1 MSASAVDGHPNR
13 RLRRAPNEVQE
24 LVLQAA
30 HRLFTAHGY
39 HGTKTKQ
46 IAEQAGV
53 GESVVFR
60 NFGSKAELFETVIL
74 TPFTDFVDDW
84 AARWDVSVAADSDPM
99 EITRSFVK
107 GFYELATEHREVLQ
121 TLIAARLRGG
131 DPALAEV
138 ADRVSAKLSDSL
150 QVMQDVLLHHGEARQ
165 LRDVDAPVSVAVSAG
180 SVLSLVL
187 LNDWLFPRHQRRPGR
202 RRQIDETARM
212 LLYGVLRP

>member
-1 MSASAVDGHPNR
+1 MNR

-24 LVLQAA
+24 LVLHAA

-39 HGTKTKQ
+39 HGTKTRQ
-46 IAEQAGV
+46 IAEEAGV

-84 AARWDVSVAADSDPM
+84 AARWDVAVAADADPM

-107 GFYELATEHREVLQ
+107 GFYELAAEHREVLQ
-121 TLIAARLRGG
+121 TLIAARLKGG

-138 ADRVSAKLSDSL
+138 ADRVSGKLSDSL
-150 QVMQDVLLHHGEARQ
+150 RVMQDVLLRHGEARQ

-187 LNDWLFPRHQRRPGR
+187 LDDWLFPRHQRRPGKA
-202 RRQIDETARM
+202 RQIDETARM

>member
-1 MSASAVDGHPNR
+1 MSAGAVDGHTNR

-24 LVLQAA
+24 LVLHAA

-46 IAEQAGV
+46 IAEEAGV

-84 AARWDVSVAADSDPM
+84 AARWDISVAADSDPM

-107 GFYELATEHREVLQ
+107 GFYELAAEHREVLQ
-121 TLIAARLRGG
+121 TLIAARLKGG

-138 ADRVSAKLSDSL
+138 ADRVSAKLSESL
-150 QVMQDVLLHHGEARQ
+150 RVMQDVLLRHGEARQ
-165 LRDVDAPVSVAVSAG
+165 LRDVDAPVSVAVTAG

-187 LNDWLFPRHQRRPGR
+187 LDDWLFPRHQRRPGKV
-202 RRQIDETARM
+202 RQIDETARM

>member
-1 MSASAVDGHPNR
+1 MSAVNGHANR
-13 RLRRAPNEVQE
+13 RLRRAPDEVQE

-30 HRLFTAHGY
+30 HRLFTEHGY
-39 HGTKTKQ
+39 HGTKTRQ
-46 IAEQAGV
+46 IAEEAGV

-60 NFGSKAELFETVIL
+60 NFGSKAELFEAVIL

-84 AARWDVSVAADSDPM
+84 AARWDVGVAADSDPM

-107 GFYELATEHREVLQ
+107 GFYELAAEHREVLH

-138 ADRVSAKLSDSL
+138 ADRVSGKLSDSL
-150 QVMQDVLLHHGEARQ
+150 RVMQEVLLHHGEARQ

-187 LNDWLFPRHQRRPGR
+187 LDDWLFPRHQRRPGKV
-202 RRQIDETARM
+202 RQIDETARM

>member
-1 MSASAVDGHPNR
+1 MSAGAVDGHTNR

-46 IAEQAGV
+46 IAEEAGV

-99 EITRSFVK
+99 EITCSFVK
-107 GFYELATEHREVLQ
+107 GFYELATEHREVLL

-150 QVMQDVLLHHGEARQ
+150 RVMQDVLLRHGEARR
-165 LRDVDAPVSVAVSAG
+165 LRDVDAPVSVAVTAG

-187 LNDWLFPRHQRRPGR
+187 LDDWLFPRHQRRPGKV
-202 RRQIDETARM
+202 RQIDETARM

>member
-1 MSASAVDGHPNR
+1 MSAGAVDGHTNR

-24 LVLQAA
+24 LVLHAA

-46 IAEQAGV
+46 IAEEAGV

-84 AARWDVSVAADSDPM
+84 AARWDISVAADSDPM

-107 GFYELATEHREVLQ
+107 GFYELAAEHREVLQ
-121 TLIAARLRGG
+121 TLIAARLKGG

-138 ADRVSAKLSDSL
+138 ADRVSAKLSESL
-150 QVMQDVLLHHGEARQ
+150 RVMQDVLLRHGEARQ
-165 LRDVDAPVSVAVSAG
+165 VRDVDAPVSVAVTAG

-187 LNDWLFPRHQRRPGR
+187 L
-202 RRQIDETARM
+202 
-212 LLYGVLRP
+212 YGVLRP